1 MKRRTPLPIAAT
13 LLFIALLTTVRA
25 ALDDQVYATVV
36 ASKPAVGD
44 IVFIRMGGPIFS
56 NVAAT
61 TQTWTSHVGIIVD
74 YGNGDW
80 IVAESGI
87 PFVRKTPLRRF
98 LNRSQDQKFSIRRL
112 KAEPTEAEKRA
123 MLEFADSQMGR
134 PYSLGFNLQSQETF
148 CSKFVHDVVYASTH
162 QSIGEVETFDRMLR
176 ENPHAPLWFWRA
188 WFFGHIPWQ
197 RETITPASELQ
208 SPLLRVIAQN
218 HV

>member
-13 LLFIALLTTVRA
+13 LLFIAILTTVRA

-87 PFVRKTPLRRF
+87 HTRADVERLAKAGVNAVLVGES
-98 LNRSQDQKFSIRRL
+98 LMRSGNIQS
-112 KAEPTEAEKRA
+112 KARE
-123 MLEFADSQMGR
+123 LMG
-134 PYSLGFNLQSQETF
+134 G
-148 CSKFVHDVVYASTH
+148 
-162 QSIGEVETFDRMLR
+162 
-176 ENPHAPLWFWRA
+176 
-188 WFFGHIPWQ
+188 
-197 RETITPASELQ
+197 
-208 SPLLRVIAQN
+208 
-218 HV
+218 